1 MNPKNSSKNNKNF
14 YCDKCDYK
22 AKRKGDLNK
31 HFKSKKHKRGSMI
44 SNDYKIPNY
53 QCECGN
59 IYSNKQNLNRHKKKC
74 QWTEHKTEQTPIDIS
89 NNTYSTNVIIQQKDR
104 ELTDLKSMFMQLMDT
119 NNEMQKQL
127 IELAKQPKTVINNQ
141 NNNTFNLENFL
152 NIQCKDAMNLT
163 EFIESIQLTFKDLL
177 YLGDNGFVESIQNT
191 FVKQLKNM
199 EQTRRPIHCTDKKR
213 KTIYIKDENE
223 WNKDANHKQIANAI
237 SSINKKQYKALS
249 IWFKENPEW
258 NSNGNIQTSC
268 LEIMSKLNGL
278 DENDGEKNKKKI
290 VNKIIETTIL
300 DKD

>member
-1 MNPKNSSKNNKNF
+1 
-14 YCDKCDYK
+14 
-22 AKRKGDLNK
+22 
-31 HFKSKKHKRGSMI
+31 MI

-74 QWTEHKTEQTPIDIS
+74 QWTEHKTEQNPIDIS

-104 ELTDLKSMFMQLMDT
+104 EITDLKSMFMQLMDT

-249 IWFKENPEW
+249 TWFKENPEW

-290 VNKIIETTIL
+290 VNKIIENTIL